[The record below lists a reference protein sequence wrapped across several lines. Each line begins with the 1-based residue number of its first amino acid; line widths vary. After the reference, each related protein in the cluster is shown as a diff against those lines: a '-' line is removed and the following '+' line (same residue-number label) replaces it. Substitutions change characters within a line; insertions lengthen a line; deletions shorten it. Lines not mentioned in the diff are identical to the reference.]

1 MIAIK
6 NLSGT
11 SVDRKLLTGVAKIVL
26 KGENTIIGKEISL
39 VFVKED
45 KIKEINKKYRRKNKP
60 TDVLSFEGI
69 NEIFICPS
77 LAKGRIKHVLIHAL
91 LHLSGYDHKAEKET
105 ELMEKKEIHYLSLC
119 QKAKLLQG

>member
-77 LAKGRIKHVLIHAL
+77 LAKGRIGHVLIHAL

-105 ELMEKKEIHYLSLC
+105 ELMEKKEIHYLLLC